1 MKKILQILLF
11 LATCSIHANAQTE
24 GKKLVQL
31 SGVIVT
37 GDSLSPVPFTAIMI
51 HNSNRGTIA
60 DYYVFFS
67 VVAKTGDEIEF
78 SAVGFKKTI
87 FKIPD
92 SLDEARYSLIQILN
106 HDTIMLSEAFIYPWP
121 TKEQF
126 KQAFLDLKVPDDDMA
141 NARRNL
147 ALETIRDEMNRVDMD
162 ASLNYKMVA
171 ANQQSKLY
179 YAGQV
184 PRNNLLNPIAWAQFI
199 QAWKEGKFKSK
210 SKDKEK
216 E

>member
-1 MKKILQILLF
+1 
-11 LATCSIHANAQTE
+11 
-24 GKKLVQL
+24 
-31 SGVIVT
+31 
-37 GDSLSPVPFTAIMI
+37 
-51 HNSNRGTIA
+51 
-60 DYYVFFS
+60 
-67 VVAKTGDEIEF
+67 
-78 SAVGFKKTI
+78 
-87 FKIPD
+87 
-92 SLDEARYSLIQILN
+92 
-106 HDTIMLSEAFIYPWP
+106 
-121 TKEQF
+121 
-126 KQAFLDLKVPDDDMA
+126 
-141 NARRNL
+141 
-147 ALETIRDEMNRVDMD
+147 MD